1 MHLGKK
7 VSGVGG
13 RVTGAQFTE
22 AEWNSSFDVL
32 GELVDSGT
40 ADLTWSH
47 EGIGT
52 KLYIEKDAQSCYF
65 FTLHLKKF
73 TEPE

>member
-40 ADLTWSH
+40 ADLT
-47 EGIGT
+47 
-52 KLYIEKDAQSCYF
+52 
-65 FTLHLKKF
+65 
-73 TEPE
+73 